1 MEELKEGYFYHI
13 YNRGAGRKKIFWG
26 KEDYQRFLQKYW
38 YYMHVT
44 TETFAYCLLQ
54 NHFHFL
60 IRVLTIEEQTTQFNN
75 VRSSYPTGSFF
86 GDHYPNTK
94 PFNPSNQ
101 LRHLFNSHT
110 RYVNTKIDRSGTLVE
125 GTFKR
130 KRIQDQQHLN
140 HLVCYI
146 HRNPI
151 HHKITRKYSVYPY
164 SSYNGYFSN
173 HSSYLNRIPI
183 LEDFGGKLNFIDAH
197 EEFKLNLGEEF
208 YLE

>member
-13 YNRGAGRKKIFWG
+13 YNRGAGRAQIFWDHQ
-26 KEDYQRFLQKYW
+26 DYMRFMEKYW
-38 YYMHVT
+38 FYLHITVD
-44 TETFAYCLLQ
+44 TFAYCLLR

-60 IRVLTIEEQTTQFNN
+60 IKVRSIEEQKELFKFL
-75 VRSSYPTGSFF
+75 RSTHPIGSFF
-86 GDHYPNTK
+86 GDKYSETK
-94 PFNPSNQ
+94 PYHPSTQ

-110 RYVNTKIDRSGTLVE
+110 RFINKKMERSGTLVE

-130 KRIQDQQHLN
+130 KQIQDEQHLN

-151 HHKITRKYSVYPY
+151 HHRISRDYSEYAY
-164 SSYNGYFSN
+164 SSYADYFSKKLT
-173 HSSYLNRIPI
+173 YLNRNPI
-183 LEDFGGKLNFIDAH
+183 LENFGSKLNFIEAH
-197 EEFKLNLGEEF
+197 KEFKRTLGEEF